1 MTVGQSVPSFRGC
14 QNGRRHILERNRCA
28 RGDKFHV
35 HCRRIGMRAG
45 RLLHETVLRSTG
57 AARHRLL
64 QQRRSTP
71 TAAASSSTRTRSGCT
86 TSPPH
91 PPTPLSLL
99 PFLPPSPAVL
109 PPSLRACFLPLSCS
123 LPPSLPP
130 SLSRSLPCSLCPSL
144 DTQCAQVDLSLS

>member
-86 TSPPH
+86 TSPP
-91 PPTPLSLL
+91 PAP
-99 PFLPPSPAVL
+99 LPPPCLPAFL
-109 PPSLRACFLPLSCS
+109 PPSLRACFLPPSLL

-130 SLSRSLPCSLCPSL
+130 SLPLSLPPLLPQSPSVPL
-144 DTQCAQVDLSLS
+144 LIHSVLR